1 MRNKCKVMLIRGL
14 FNSPADQKD
23 VYVAGVCLG
32 NKLILGVMRSVPFE
46 VLLGTTSCR
55 NAE

>member
-23 VYVAGVCLG
+23 VYVAGMCLG